1 VNKISQFISSV
12 FYIGYFPFA
21 SGTFAS
27 FIALILWWYI
37 PNNNVQIIIIITT
50 ILLGTY
56 FSNLIEKKLNL
67 KDPSF
72 IVIDEFAGMFIS
84 LMLIPKDISLYILGF
99 ILFRFFDIFKPFYID
114 TVQKYRYGIGVMAD
128 DILAG
133 IVTLFIINL
142 YMLFIF

>member
-1 VNKISQFISSV
+1 MNKISHFISSV
-12 FYIGYFPFA
+12 FFIGYFPLA

-27 FIALILWWYI
+27 FIAIILWWYV
-37 PNNNVQIIIIITT
+37 PNNNLQIIIIIST

-56 FSNLIEKKLNL
+56 FSNIIEKKNKI

-84 LMLIPKDISLYILGF
+84 LMLIPKDIYLYILGF
-99 ILFRFFDIFKPFYID
+99 VLFRIFDIFKPFYID

-133 IVTLFIINL
+133 IVTLFIIHL